1 MGQQHPFRFGI
12 QVSGAPSR
20 EAWIA
25 TARKAEALGY
35 STLLVDDHL
44 GNPLAPLPA
53 LAATAE
59 VTTTLRI
66 GTFVLANDFRHPV
79 LLAREAATVDLLSD
93 GRLELG
99 LGTGYALPD
108 YIQSGIPLD
117 PPGVRVSRFAEA
129 VQIIKGMF
137 ADTPLT
143 FEGRYYSVHDLNGL
157 PKPMQRPH
165 PPILI
170 GGGGQRMLSIAAR
183 EADIVSVN
191 IKTTPAGAFD
201 FSSLTAEATAQKLV
215 WVHEAAGERFD
226 ALELNLLVPVV
237 AITDNQRSAAEQML
251 RHWGIPAEAFSVE
264 QVLESPSALLG
275 SVDQIVETLQARR
288 ERSGFSYI
296 VVWEPIEQFAPI
308 VARLAGT

>member
-117 PPGVRVSRFAEA
+117 PPAVRVSRFAEA

-296 VVWEPIEQFAPI
+296 VVWEPIEQF
-308 VARLAGT
+308 

>member
-20 EAWIA
+20 GAWIA
-25 TARKAEALGY
+25 TAHKAEALGY